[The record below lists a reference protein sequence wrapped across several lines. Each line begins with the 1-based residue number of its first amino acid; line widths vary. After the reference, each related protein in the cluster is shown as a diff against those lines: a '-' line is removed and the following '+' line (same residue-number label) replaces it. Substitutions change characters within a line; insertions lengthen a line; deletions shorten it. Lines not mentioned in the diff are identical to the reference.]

1 MFFSYVPDLQ
11 YDTKPSKFPFGK
23 TDYVI
28 VKNFFRRFKINE
40 DMLSYA
46 VFFQK
51 YSITDSDRIDLLAEK
66 AYGSPYYDWVIAILN
81 NIINPVLD
89 WPMNEYQLRKYV
101 EEKYDSPD
109 DIHHYETLEVKDS
122 NGKLVLKSGVVVDER
137 FYNTPFKFYDSKT
150 QKPATKLNASI
161 PVSNFE
167 YELRKNESKREI
179 YLLKGRY
186 FDAFVNEFRKLNL
199 YSKSSDYISSQLK
212 KTSV

>member
-28 VKNFFRRFKINE
+28 VKNFFRRYKINE

-51 YSITDSDRIDLLAEK
+51 YSITDSDRLDLLAEK

-101 EEKYDSPD
+101 EEKYDEPD
-109 DIHHYETLEVKDS
+109 GIHHYETLEVKDS
-122 NGKLVLKSGVVVDER
+122 NGKLVLKEGVIVDEN
-137 FYNTPFKFYDSKT
+137 FYNNLFKFYDSKT
-150 QKPATKLNASI
+150 KKPSTKLNAAI

-167 YELRKNESKREI
+167 YEFKKNDSKREI

>member
-28 VKNFFRRFKINE
+28 VKNFFRRYKINE

-51 YSITDSDRIDLLAEK
+51 YSITDSDRLDLLAEK

-101 EEKYDSPD
+101 EEKYDEPD
-109 DIHHYETLEVKDS
+109 GIHHYETLEVKDS
-122 NGKLVLKSGVVVDER
+122 NSKLVLKEGVIVDEN
-137 FYNTPFKFYDSKT
+137 FYNNPFKFYDSKT
-150 QKPATKLNASI
+150 KKPSTKLNAAI

-167 YELRKNESKREI
+167 YEFKKNESKREI

>member
-11 YDTKPSKFPFGK
+11 YDTKPTKFPFGK
-23 TDYVI
+23 TDYVV
-28 VKNFFRRFKINE
+28 VKNFFRRYKINE

-51 YSITDSDRIDLLAEK
+51 YSITDSDRLDLLAEK

-89 WPMNEYQLRKYV
+89 WPMNEYQLRKFV

-109 DIHHYETLEVKDS
+109 DIHHYETLEIKDS
-122 NGKLVLKSGVVVDER
+122 KGKLVLKKGIVVDEN
-137 FYNTPFKFYDSKT
+137 FYNNPFKYYDSGTK
-150 QKPATKLNASI
+150 KPTTKNNVSY

-167 YELRKNESKREI
+167 YELNKNESKREI

-212 KTSV
+212 KTSA